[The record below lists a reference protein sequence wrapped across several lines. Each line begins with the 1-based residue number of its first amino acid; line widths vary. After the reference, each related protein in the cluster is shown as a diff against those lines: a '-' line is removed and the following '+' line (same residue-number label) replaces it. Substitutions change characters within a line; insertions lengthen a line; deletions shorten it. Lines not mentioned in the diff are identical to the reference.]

1 MSANSNINPA
11 CIQVQAFINR
21 SDKSDLTVNPGL
33 DREAPLTVP
42 DPDHD
47 THDGGDGGSPD
58 HEQDGGGARSYS
70 GDLNDPNGVP
80 DSHVTAVLG
89 EQLQEALNDKQK
101 LADELLLERDRNTQ
115 LENQVALGKIN
126 FL

>member
-1 MSANSNINPA
+1 M
-11 CIQVQAFINR
+11 
-21 SDKSDLTVNPGL
+21 
-33 DREAPLTVP
+33 
-42 DPDHD
+42 
-47 THDGGDGGSPD
+47 
-58 HEQDGGGARSYS
+58 
-70 GDLNDPNGVP
+70 P